1 LLHLVLALTALS
13 LLPVALPIP
22 WLTAPAR
29 DPVSLVLAVLTVSIG
44 FPFLVLSAGA
54 PLIQK

>member
-1 LLHLVLALTALS
+1 LTT
-13 LLPVALPIP
+13 P
-22 WLTAPAR
+22 TR